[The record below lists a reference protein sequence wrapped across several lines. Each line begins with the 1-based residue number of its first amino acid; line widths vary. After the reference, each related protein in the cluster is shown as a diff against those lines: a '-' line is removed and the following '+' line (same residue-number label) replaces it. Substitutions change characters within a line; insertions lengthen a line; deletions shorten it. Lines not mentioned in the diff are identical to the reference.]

1 MVWHGW
7 RTYIKM
13 APSETTST
21 SVFMSLKNTSYF
33 LISILNARYRFFT
46 DKINDLLISIMN
58 GRNRLSLVK

>member
-7 RTYIKM
+7 QTYIKM
-13 APSETTST
+13 ATSETTST